1 MLTLR
6 FQRVGKTHDTTFR
19 VVAVDSRFSSKSGKV
34 KEVLGWWDPRQDK
47 FELKTE
53 RINYWLKQGA
63 QVSDSCF
70 NLLIKAKII
79 EGKKRPVVIHQKK
92 VKEGEEKTPIKAE
105 TPKTEEVQPSL
116 PVQAGEVPAEPT
128 SETPEVKPSFAKPAR
143 PAGGATEG
151 REEIKEEPKEEPKSE
166 EKEKIEEK
174 KEKKEKI
181 KEEKSEAKPVE
192 EKPSSAKATEGRE
205 EIKEDADSK

>member
-6 FQRVGKTHDTTFR
+6 FQRVGKKHDTTFR

-47 FELKTE
+47 FELQTE

-105 TPKTEEVQPSL
+105 TPKTEEKPIPETPIEST
-116 PVQAGEVPAEPT
+116 PAESTTET
-128 SETPEVKPSFAKPAR
+128 SLEEVK
-143 PAGGATEG
+143 
-151 REEIKEEPKEEPKSE
+151 
-166 EKEKIEEK
+166 
-174 KEKKEKI
+174 
-181 KEEKSEAKPVE
+181 
-192 EKPSSAKATEGRE
+192 
-205 EIKEDADSK
+205 EDKDSQ

>member
-63 QVSDSCF
+63 QVSDSCY
-70 NLLIKAKII
+70 NLLVKAKII

-116 PVQAGEVPAEPT
+116 PAQAGEVPAEPT
-128 SETPEVKPSFAKPAR
+128 SETPEVKPSFASTFAKAS
-143 PAGGATEG
+143 ADKKATEG

-166 EKEKIEEK
+166 KTEKP
-174 KEKKEKI
+174 
-181 KEEKSEAKPVE
+181 EEKSEIPA
-192 EKPSSAKATEGRE
+192 
-205 EIKEDADSK
+205 IKEDADSK

>member
-6 FQRVGKTHDTTFR
+6 FQRVGKKHDTTFR

-47 FELKTE
+47 FELQTE

-105 TPKTEEVQPSL
+105 TPKTEEKQPSL
-116 PVQAGEVPAEPT
+116 PAQAGETPTEPIV
-128 SETPEVKPSFAKPAR
+128 ETPEVK
-143 PAGGATEG
+143 
-151 REEIKEEPKEEPKSE
+151 EEVKEEPEGKSKPEEPQKL
-166 EKEKIEEK
+166 
-174 KEKKEKI
+174 
-181 KEEKSEAKPVE
+181 EEKSETSVV
-192 EKPSSAKATEGRE
+192 
-205 EIKEDADSK
+205 KEDADSN

>member
-34 KEVLGWWDPRQDK
+34 KEILGWWDPRQDK

-63 QVSDSCF
+63 QVSDSCY

-92 VKEGEEKTPIKAE
+92 TKEGEAETPIKAE
-105 TPKTEEVQPSL
+105 APKIEEKQPSL
-116 PVQAGEVPAEPT
+116 PAQAGKVPAEQT
-128 SETPEVKPSFAKPAR
+128 AEAPEVK
-143 PAGGATEG
+143 
-151 REEIKEEPKEEPKSE
+151 EEKEEELKEEPKPEESQKL
-166 EKEKIEEK
+166 
-174 KEKKEKI
+174 
-181 KEEKSEAKPVE
+181 EEKSQKKPKE
-192 EKPSSAKATEGRE
+192 QKE

>member
-19 VVAVDSRFSSKSGKV
+19 IVAVDSRFSSKSGKV
-34 KEVLGWWDPRQDK
+34 KEVLGWWDPRKDK

-63 QVSDSCF
+63 QVSDSCY

-92 VKEGEEKTPIKAE
+92 AKAGEAETPIKAE
-105 TPKTEEVQPSL
+105 VPKIEEVQPSL
-116 PVQAGEVPAEPT
+116 PAQAGETPAEPT
-128 SETPEVKPSFAKPAR
+128 VEIPEVK
-143 PAGGATEG
+143 
-151 REEIKEEPKEEPKSE
+151 EEKKEEPKEKPKPE

-174 KEKKEKI
+174 PEI
-181 KEEKSEAKPVE
+181 P
-192 EKPSSAKATEGRE
+192 T
-205 EIKEDADSK
+205 IKEDADSK

>member
-116 PVQAGEVPAEPT
+116 PVQAGEVPAEPII
-128 SETPEVKPSFAKPAR
+128 EAPKVKEK
-143 PAGGATEG
+143 
-151 REEIKEEPKEEPKSE
+151 IKEEPKEEPKPE
-166 EKEKIEEK
+166 ETEKPEGKQEESDKVEEK
-174 KEKKEKI
+174 KEKKEKS
-181 KEEKSEAKPVE
+181 KEEKSE
-192 EKPSSAKATEGRE
+192 EKPNEQKEK
-205 EIKEDADSK
+205 IKEDTDFK